1 MTAKRIKTNREY
13 IVTKISGDERTR
25 FLVDAESMHGL
36 SDGCAFVTRN
46 HPTAEQVYQTSLSAE
61 YILTE

>member
-1 MTAKRIKTNREY
+1 MTAKRIKTTREY
-13 IVTKISGDERTR
+13 IVTKISGDDRTR

-36 SDGCAFVTRN
+36 SDGCAFVTRS
-46 HPTAEQVYQTSLSAE
+46 HPKAEQVYQTSLSAE

>member
-1 MTAKRIKTNREY
+1 MTAKRIKTTREY

-46 HPTAEQVYQTSLSAE
+46 HPKAEQVYQTSLSAE